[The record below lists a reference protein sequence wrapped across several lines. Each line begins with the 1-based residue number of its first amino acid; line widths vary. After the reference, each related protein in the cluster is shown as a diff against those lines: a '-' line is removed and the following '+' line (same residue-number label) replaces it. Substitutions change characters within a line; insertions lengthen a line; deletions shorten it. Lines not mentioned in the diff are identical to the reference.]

1 MAMTEWT
8 LGRTAVGLGNLKIIL
23 CDDDPAFL
31 ETLNGQLHSVFR
43 RLNKKAEISLFST
56 PSALSAEQMVDCDM
70 AFLDIDFDGGEQNG
84 IDIASQLRQVNE
96 QAMVFFVTN
105 FIEYAP
111 AGYEVRAFRYIL
123 KRDVDQ
129 VLERYVLQAM
139 EELAQGQEYLRL
151 QSRDEEETIP
161 LENIRYFEVMDHS
174 VSIYADDRIH
184 TLNTPLSGL
193 EEQLDGHGFLRVH
206 KSFLVNMHFIRKFR
220 SRECILNDGTTL
232 PVSEKNYGKQK
243 QKYLLWK
250 GMK

>member
-8 LGRTAVGLGNLKIIL
+8 LGRTAVGLGSMKIIL

-31 ETLNGQLHSVFR
+31 ETLNGQLQSVFQ

-56 PSALSAEQMVDCDM
+56 PSALSAEQMADCDM

-96 QAMVFFVTN
+96 QVMIFFVTN

-123 KRDVDQ
+123 KRDTQQ
-129 VLERYVLQAM
+129 VLERYILQAM

-161 LENIRYFEVMDHS
+161 LENIRYLEVMDHS
-174 VSIYADDRIH
+174 VSIHTDGETYA
-184 TLNTPLSGL
+184 LNAPLSGL
-193 EEQLDGHGFLRVH
+193 EERLDTHGFLRVH
-206 KSFLVNMHFIRKFR
+206 KSFLVNMPFIRKFR
-220 SRECILNDGTTL
+220 SRECVLSDGTIL
-232 PVSEKNYGKQK
+232 PVSEKNYSRQK

-250 GMK
+250 GLK